1 MRTIHFSAV
10 GGIILSLFL
19 ATGCEEVSRRG
30 TAPDDSPA
38 TQRDIDQ
45 VNSEA
50 RIKKQEIDQTYRDQS
65 LNIGFRQNLIKE
77 KAAQEDAQV
86 DIDRDKVVQPLKIT
100 LQSERDKEK
109 ADKEAIDQD
118 TAQKLKAPDAQPAT
132 VNAERASRIAEVE
145 RKAAE
150 STSATTGEIEKA
162 NAKAAQ
168 QHATIARERESRLLD
183 TATELEADERTARQ
197 KKADVDSATL
207 KKLNAIGEASTERMA
222 KDRAAEQK
230 ARDVDQKIT
239 QTIRDEVAN
248 DRTLPANSKNIEVTT
263 AKGVVQVS
271 GTVQSEADRQ
281 AIIDKAKKV
290 DGVVRVDS
298 LIAVK

>member
-1 MRTIHFSAV
+1 MRTIHLAAV
-10 GGIILSLFL
+10 GGILSLFL
-19 ATGCEEVSRRG
+19 ATGCDDMTARSS
-30 TAPDDSPA
+30 APDDSPA
-38 TQRDIDQ
+38 TQRAIDE
-45 VNSEA
+45 VNTEA
-50 RIKKQEIDQTYRDQS
+50 RIKKQEIDQAYKDQS

-100 LQSERDKEK
+100 LQSTRDKEK
-109 ADKEAIDQD
+109 AEKDAIDQD
-118 TAQKLKAPDAQPAT
+118 TAQKLKAPDAQAGT
-132 VNAERASRIAEVE
+132 ITAERASRIAEVE

-150 STSATTGEIEKA
+150 ANAAATGEIEKA
-162 NAKAAQ
+162 DAKAAQ
-168 QHATIARERESRLLD
+168 QRAAIARDKERRLLD
-183 TATELEADERTARQ
+183 TATELEADDRTARQ
-197 KKADVDSATL
+197 KRADVDNATL
-207 KKLNAIGEASTERMA
+207 RKLSAIGDASTERA
-222 KDRAAEQK
+222 ANDRATEQK
-230 ARDVDQKIT
+230 TRDVDTKIS
-239 QTIRDEVAN
+239 QTIRNQVAN
-248 DRTLPANSKNIEVTT
+248 DSSLPANSKNIEVTT